1 VENGGDPR
9 GVQPAPGYILVVD
22 DDAAIREALTLVLED
37 EGYTVRSAANGRD
50 ALQLLRAN
58 EVQPQVILLDLMM
71 PVMSGWDFR
80 AEQQRDPT
88 LAAIPVV
95 VLSADRSLQTKA
107 AMVQAQG
114 YLAKPVDISVLI
126 DMVSRYCS

>member
-1 VENGGDPR
+1 MENGGDPR

-50 ALQLLRAN
+50 ALQLLRAG
-58 EVQPQVILLDLMM
+58 EAPPQVILLDLMM

-80 AEQQRDPT
+80 AEQQRDPA

-126 DMVSRYCS
+126 DTVSRYRL

>member
-1 VENGGDPR
+1 MENGGDPR

-50 ALQLLRAN
+50 ALQLLRAG
-58 EVQPQVILLDLMM
+58 EAPPQVILLDLMM

-80 AEQQRDPT
+80 AEQQRNPT
-88 LAAIPVV
+88 LVAIPVV

-126 DMVSRYCS
+126 DTVSRYRL